1 MSGNVLP
8 KPVENKWKISFRWLI
23 QALQRIHR
31 CFQNTSPPWTHKA
44 CTVNRLQKT
53 CVQVPDKSHYRRSAV
68 LGLHLLQ
75 EQEMLPAKDKKKGA
89 C

>member
-1 MSGNVLP
+1 VSGNVLP

-23 QALQRIHR
+23 QALHIHR

-53 CVQVPDKSHYRRSAV
+53 CVQVPDKA
-68 LGLHLLQ
+68 
-75 EQEMLPAKDKKKGA
+75 LPDKCPAASRVTKSPKST
-89 C
+89 CLNLSI

>member
-53 CVQVPDKSHYRRSAV
+53 CVQVPDKCCIGSAR
-68 LGLHLLQ
+68 
-75 EQEMLPAKDKKKGA
+75 EQAAHTSTVCLRAFDTTT
-89 C
+89 

>member
-53 CVQVPDKSHYRRSAV
+53 CVQVPDKSHYRVRREKVMVHSGGKPARELVRSTR
-68 LGLHLLQ
+68 
-75 EQEMLPAKDKKKGA
+75 
-89 C
+89 